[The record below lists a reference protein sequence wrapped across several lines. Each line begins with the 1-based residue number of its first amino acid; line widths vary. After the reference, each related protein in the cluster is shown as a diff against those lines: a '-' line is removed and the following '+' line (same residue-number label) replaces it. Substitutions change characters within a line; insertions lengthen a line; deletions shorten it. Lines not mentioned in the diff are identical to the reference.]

1 MLARIAT
8 QAEADSPLDRS
19 MWDRLRENLADAY
32 ANSGAGQFERG
43 SDPDLDGFQ
52 LADLLQVNILADGRT
67 DRALDALF
75 GDDRSYWR
83 TSDPAAA
90 PAARRERARA
100 EAYDA
105 RGMLDPIENAGDAAA
120 FFAGQ
125 AAGSA
130 VSAENW
136 IAPGRTV
143 VGRAVAGG
151 LVAAGADAIIQADR
165 VTDDVQDEYRP
176 EQTALAGVLGS
187 GFSLA
192 GDAGSAIARRAQ
204 SGPNAA
210 VRALAG
216 EIDASSRAYIGQ
228 EPPAPA
234 ARAAQA
240 RVEIDALD
248 RQAIG
253 PTNGRTY
260 ESDLDALLDFEPA
273 PQPTVERELDAL
285 FEWRGQSDQSSVA
298 SPDGSAAAQPPG
310 SADGSAIDLGGTG
323 DAGRVFDNAES
334 PPPRDPADF
343 DHLDQN
349 HANLWRLGE
358 SGDAAAAND
367 LSRRMSR
374 FMDWSDVALSRADR
388 AAVDAGEPVSSRAMI
403 VAARDYRET
412 GGGGSFYDPEA
423 YPDAMVAGRS
433 AERDAAP
440 PAPSEPRRSTDYQG
454 RQIIADTFDPKQ
466 VDADPA
472 TFQYKASG
480 DEGLTDRLAGVT
492 QWDRTAAGRSILF
505 EDAAGRVVVADGHQR
520 RGLARRLIESGQ
532 DTTASL
538 DGFLF
543 RAADGWTPSDVRVVA
558 ALKNIREG
566 SGSILDAAKV
576 FREAPDRINDR
587 SLPVTGDFIASA
599 RGLARLSD
607 DAFGA
612 VAAGVIPER
621 YAAVIGEL
629 APDRPDLHASIVDVI
644 RQGDPRSLDEA
655 RAFVQEAKLA
665 DFVERQGDTL
675 DMFGGL
681 PKESTIIARGR
692 LRAAVM
698 KQLRG
703 DARLF
708 SALVRNADVIEAGGN
723 ALARDTNASRV
734 AADLAASSA
743 IDKLALR
750 AGTIGD
756 TFGEAAGAIA
766 RGDLTVAQGVRNIV
780 ADLREATRRGADV
793 DADRAVILT
802 PSAPSEPARAA
813 LKPFDEPGGRG
824 QVAQAQPKPEDAGR
838 ESATLWDDL
847 PAIGDEDRALD
858 VLSIC
863 APGGR

>member
-1 MLARIAT
+1 MAQQSGPFAGGSIDRAPVRTAVEERPIEAPRPLIDRILSREESAPRERESMRLEAVQQSALWERHRAVERALGRPLPVSRALTGQGQDDGAGALTDAQYEARIDELRREFPEAMSGIETRQQVLARIAT
-8 QAEADSPLDRS
+8 QAAQDSPLDRS
-19 MWDRLRENLADAY
+19 FWTRLRENFEDAY
-32 ANSGAGQFERG
+32 ANSGAGRLERD
-43 SDPDLDGFQ
+43 SDPDLDGYS
-52 LADLLQVNILADGRT
+52 LADFFRPPAILEGKPADRLLDS
-67 DRALDALF
+67 LF

-105 RGMLDPIENAGDAAA
+105 RALLDPIENGGDAAA

-125 AAGSA
+125 AGGAA
-130 VSAENW
+130 VSVENL
-136 IAPGRTV
+136 ISPGRTV

-151 LVAAGADAIIQADR
+151 AIAAGADAVIQADR

-176 EQTALAGVLGS
+176 EQTLLAGALGS

-192 GDAGSAIARRAQ
+192 GDAGSAVARRVQ
-204 SGPNAA
+204 SDAPPV
-210 VRALAG
+210 VRALAD
-216 EIDASSRAYIGQ
+216 EIDTSSRAFVAQGT
-228 EPPAPA
+228 PPA

-240 RVEIDALD
+240 RIDVDALD
-248 RQAIG
+248 RRVIG
-253 PTNGRTY
+253 PTDGRTH
-260 ESDLDALLDFEPA
+260 EAELDALLDFEPP
-273 PQPTVERELDAL
+273 PQPAVERELDAL
-285 FEWRGQSDQSSVA
+285 LGDTERRPTTA
-298 SPDGSAAAQPPG
+298 PPAAA
-310 SADGSAIDLGGTG
+310 SADAATVPYQ
-323 DAGRVFDNAES
+323 GRNIVTATFDPMQVAA
-334 PPPRDPADF
+334 DPA
-343 DHLDQN
+343 
-349 HANLWRLGE
+349 
-358 SGDAAAAND
+358 
-367 LSRRMSR
+367 R
-374 FMDWSDVALSRADR
+374 FQYK
-388 AAVDAGEPVSSRAMI
+388 DAGE
-403 VAARDYRET
+403 D
-412 GGGGSFYDPEA
+412 
-423 YPDAMVAGRS
+423 
-433 AERDAAP
+433 
-440 PAPSEPRRSTDYQG
+440 
-454 RQIIADTFDPKQ
+454 
-466 VDADPA
+466 
-472 TFQYKASG
+472 
-480 DEGLTDRLAGVT
+480 GLTDRLAGVT
-492 QWDRTAAGRSILF
+492 QWDRTAAGRAILF
-505 EDAAGRVVVADGHQR
+505 EDADGRVIVADGHQR

-532 DTTASL
+532 DTTATL

-612 VAAGVIPER
+612 VAAAVIPDR
-621 YAAVIGEL
+621 YGAVIGEL
-629 APDRPDLHASIVDVI
+629 AADRPDLHSSIVDVI

-692 LRAAVM
+692 LRAAVL

-708 SALVRNADVIEAGGN
+708 GALVRNADIIEAGGN

-750 AGTIGD
+750 AGMIGD
-756 TFGEAAGAIA
+756 TFGEAASAIA
-766 RGDLTVAQGVRNIV
+766 RGDLSVAQGARNIV
-780 ADLREATRRGADV
+780 ADLREAARRGADV
-793 DADRAVILT
+793 DAERAVILT
-802 PSAPSEPARAA
+802 PTAPTDQARTVLAPYDA
-813 LKPFDEPGGRG
+813 PGGPG
-824 QVAQAQPKPEDAGR
+824 QRAQTEPKPEDAAR
-838 ESATLWDDL
+838 ESAALWDDL
-847 PAIGDEDRALD
+847 PPVGDEERALD
-858 VLSIC
+858 VLAAC

>member
-1 MLARIAT
+1 MAQQSGPFAAGSIDRAPVRTAVEERPIEVPRPFIDRILSREENAPREREAMRLEPIQQSALWERHRAVERALGRPLPVSLALTGQGQDDGAGALTDAQYEARLEELRREFPEAMSGIETRQQVLARIAT
-8 QAEADSPLDRS
+8 QAEQDSPLDRS
-19 MWDRLRENLADAY
+19 LWERLRENFADAY
-32 ANSGAGQFERG
+32 ANSGAGQMQRD
-43 SDPDLDGFQ
+43 SDPDLDGYSI
-52 LADLLQVNILADGRT
+52 ADFFRPPAILEGGNT
-67 DRALDALF
+67 DRLLDSLF

-105 RGMLDPIENAGDAAA
+105 RALLDPIENAGEAAA

-125 AAGSA
+125 AGGAALS
-130 VSAENW
+130 VENL

-143 VGRAVAGG
+143 IGRALAGG
-151 LVAAGADAIIQADR
+151 GIAAGADVAIQSDR
-165 VTDDVQDEYRP
+165 LLDDVQDDYRP
-176 EQTALAGVLGS
+176 EQTILAGALGS

-192 GDAGSAIARRAQ
+192 GDAGAAVARRVQGDA
-204 SGPNAA
+204 PPV
-210 VRALAG
+210 VRALAD
-216 EIDASSRAYIGQ
+216 EIDTSSRAFVAQ
-228 EPPAPA
+228 DAPPA

-240 RVEIDALD
+240 RIAVEALD

-253 PTNGRTY
+253 PTDGRTH
-260 ESDLDALLDFEPA
+260 EAELDALLDFEPPPRPA
-273 PQPTVERELDAL
+273 VERELDAL
-285 FEWRGQSDQSSVA
+285 
-298 SPDGSAAAQPPG
+298 
-310 SADGSAIDLGGTG
+310 LGDT
-323 DAGRVFDNAES
+323 E
-334 PPPRDPADF
+334 
-343 DHLDQN
+343 
-349 HANLWRLGE
+349 
-358 SGDAAAAND
+358 
-367 LSRRMSR
+367 RR
-374 FMDWSDVALSRADR
+374 
-388 AAVDAGEPVSSRAMI
+388 P
-403 VAARDYRET
+403 T
-412 GGGGSFYDPEA
+412 T
-423 YPDAMVAGRS
+423 
-433 AERDAAP
+433 AP
-440 PAPSEPRRSTDYQG
+440 PAAATADAETVPYQG
-454 RQIIADTFDPKQ
+454 RNIVTSTFDPMQ
-466 VDADPA
+466 VDADPER
-472 TFQYKASG
+472 FQYKAAG
-480 DEGLTDRLAGVT
+480 EDGLTDRLAGVT
-492 QWDRTAAGRSILF
+492 QWDRTAAGRAILF
-505 EDAAGRVVVADGHQR
+505 EDTDGRVIVADGHQR

-532 DTTASL
+532 DTTATL

-607 DAFGA
+607 GAFGA
-612 VAAGVIPER
+612 VAAGVIPDR
-621 YAAVIGEL
+621 YGAVIGEL
-629 APDRPDLHASIVDVI
+629 AADRPDLHSSIVDVI
-644 RQGDPRSLDEA
+644 RQGDPRTLDEA

-692 LRAAVM
+692 LRAAVL

-708 SALVRNADVIEAGGN
+708 GALVRNADIIEAGGN
-723 ALARDTNASRV
+723 ALARDTNALRV

-766 RGDLTVAQGVRNIV
+766 RGDLTVAQGARNIV
-780 ADLREATRRGADV
+780 ADLRDAARRGADV
-793 DADRAVILT
+793 DAERAVVLT
-802 PSAPSEPARAA
+802 PSAPTDQARAA
-813 LKPFDEPGGRG
+813 LKPYDAPGGPG
-824 QVAQAQPKPEDAGR
+824 QRAQTEPKPEDAAR
-838 ESATLWDDL
+838 ESAALWDDL
-847 PAIGDEDRALD
+847 PPVGDEDRALD
-858 VLSIC
+858 ILAAC

>member
-1 MLARIAT
+1 MPQQSGPFAAGSIDRAPVRTAGEARPIEAPRPLIDRILSREESAPREREAMRLEAVQQSAMWERHRAAERAIGRAIPVSLGLTGQGQGDGKGALTDAQYESRFDELRREFPNAMSGIETRQQMLARIAT

-32 ANSGAGQFERG
+32 ANSGAGQLERD

-151 LVAAGADAIIQADR
+151 LVAAGADAVIQSDR
-165 VTDDVQDEYRP
+165 VADDVQDEYRP

-192 GDAGSAIARRAQ
+192 GDASSAVVRRAQ

-216 EIDASSRAYIGQ
+216 EIDASSRAYVGQ

-240 RVEIDALD
+240 RVDIDALD

-253 PTNGRTY
+253 PTDGRTY

-273 PQPTVERELDAL
+273 PQPTAERELDAL
-285 FEWRGQSDQSSVA
+285 FGGAERR
-298 SPDGSAAAQPPG
+298 PTETPSAAMVTP
-310 SADGSAIDLGGTG
+310 
-323 DAGRVFDNAES
+323 
-334 PPPRDPADF
+334 
-343 DHLDQN
+343 
-349 HANLWRLGE
+349 
-358 SGDAAAAND
+358 DAA
-367 LSRRMSR
+367 S
-374 FMDWSDVALSRADR
+374 V
-388 AAVDAGEPVSSRAMI
+388 P
-403 VAARDYRET
+403 
-412 GGGGSFYDPEA
+412 
-423 YPDAMVAGRS
+423 
-433 AERDAAP
+433 
-440 PAPSEPRRSTDYQG
+440 YQG
-454 RQIIADTFDPKQ
+454 RAIVEGTFDPMQ

-505 EDAAGRVVVADGHQR
+505 EDANGRVVVADGHQR

-629 APDRPDLHASIVDVI
+629 AHDRPDLHASIVDVI

-780 ADLREATRRGADV
+780 VDLREATRRGADV
-793 DADRAVILT
+793 DAERAVTLT

-813 LKPFDEPGGRG
+813 LKPFDQPGGRG